1 MQRRYTLIAAVALVA
16 LVLVPGA
23 ALAAGFQHGSGQKVS
38 PLGQKHGAPDWAGNA
53 TALRANQSAGA
64 GDGVCDGACLMNRTC
79 DQNRTQLRT
88 CTNQAGQV
96 CCGDQVRDRL
106 QSQVRARDRVVT
118 TDAGPQSP
126 QQGRHRRGAT
136 V

>member
-1 MQRRYTLIAAVALVA
+1 MQRRYALIAAVALVA

-23 ALAAGFQHGSGQKVS
+23 ALAAGFQHGSGQKAS

-79 DQNRTQLRT
+79 DQNRTELRN
-88 CTNQAGQV
+88 CTNRAPQV
-96 CCGDQVRDRL
+96 CSGDQDRL
-106 QSQVRARDRVVT
+106 QSQVRGRNRTVS

-126 QQGRHRRGAT
+126 QQGRHRRSTT